1 VFVVFAVGIVM
12 VILGLALVPLRGWF
26 LRKNYE
32 RRLRQH
38 RDDYLD
44 TLRRA
49 ASEMI
54 AHGVQLRRDATAPFT
69 RLVESQSELLDKL
82 RTDLIAHQ
90 QTLTRIQ
97 GGLADLSRH
106 AGPDRSTKDEA

>member
-1 VFVVFAVGIVM
+1 MFAVGIVM
-12 VILGLALVPLRGWF
+12 VLLGMALIPIRGWF

-32 RRLRQH
+32 RRLREQ
-38 RDDYLD
+38 RDDYLE

-49 ASEMI
+49 VNEMV

-69 RLVESQSELLDKL
+69 RLIESQGELLGKL

-97 GGLADLSRH
+97 GGLADLAAKSG
-106 AGPDRSTKDEA
+106 ADRTAKDQ